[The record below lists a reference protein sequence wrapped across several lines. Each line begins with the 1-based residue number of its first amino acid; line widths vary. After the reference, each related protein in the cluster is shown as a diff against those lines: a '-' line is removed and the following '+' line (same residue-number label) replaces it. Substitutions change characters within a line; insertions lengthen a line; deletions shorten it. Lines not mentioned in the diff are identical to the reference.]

1 MNQHARRPKLDPE
14 PPRLTDAQKD
24 LCALAKELVPQIAP
38 VWTKFYDTE
47 NHAWQIFID
56 GDVGPKAAPLALVT
70 EEAGWADK
78 EFLTKGAQMLAAL
91 VAAGRRQ
98 KWIIEQ
104 QDAEIRRLRGEP
116 DPSAKKFSPA
126 RQCAIYCS
134 KPDFQQWLRDVHGAD
149 ISDLQRVET
158 RVRSMLMVESRAE
171 LDENPEAA
179 SRWQKMRKDFE
190 ERAR

>member
-1 MNQHARRPKLDPE
+1 MNQHARRPEPDPE
-14 PPRLTDAQKD
+14 PPRLTNAQKD
-24 LCALAKELVPQIAP
+24 LCAQAKELVPQIAP
-38 VWTKFYDTE
+38 SWTKFYDTE
-47 NHAWQIFID
+47 KHRWQIFIE
-56 GDVGPKAAPLALVT
+56 GDTGPMARPLALVT

-78 EFLTKGAQMLAAL
+78 EFLTKGAQMLSAL

-134 KPDFQQWLRDVHGAD
+134 KPEFQQWLRDIHGAD
-149 ISDLQRVET
+149 ISDRQRVET

-171 LDENPEAA
+171 LDENHEAA